1 MEAKEGIDITILI
14 AIATIGVLFLVFFI
28 ILMVL
33 VSQKRHLASKNQLI
47 DLETKHQKR
56 LLEASMEIAEFER
69 QKIAANL
76 HDDIGII
83 FTILKMNISRIKK
96 NANNPKVM
104 DGLVDESIISIDN
117 SLKIVR
123 GIYNDILP
131 PTLKHAGVVKAL
143 HELSREL
150 SAKSA
155 VTIEFS
161 AYTDTIPMDKAMEL
175 QLFRL
180 VKEVLNNTI
189 KHANPG
195 FITID
200 ISQSDTSVNI
210 IILHNGMGITTEKIK
225 ELAKT
230 SEGIGLKSI
239 LTRSELING
248 SIEFLAPSPG
258 SSIVEI
264 KMKLA

>member
-1 MEAKEGIDITILI
+1 MEVKEGIDITILI

-33 VSQKRHLASKNQLI
+33 VSQKRLLASKNQLI

-56 LLEASMEIAEFER
+56 LLDASLEIAEFER

-83 FTILKMNISRIKK
+83 FTVLKMNISRIKK

-104 DGLVDESIISIDN
+104 DAIIEESGNSIDN
-117 SLKIVR
+117 SLNIVR
-123 GIYNDILP
+123 GIYNDIIP

-143 HELSREL
+143 SELCREL
-150 SAKSA
+150 TNKSG
-155 VTIEFS
+155 VTINFS
-161 AYTDTIPMDKAMEL
+161 AYTDAIPLDKTIEL

-180 VKEVLNNTI
+180 VKEVINNTI
-189 KHANPG
+189 KHATPE

-200 ISQSDTSVNI
+200 ISQPDTHVNI
-210 IILHNGMGITTEKIK
+210 LILHNGMGITTEKIK

-230 SEGIGLKSI
+230 STGIGLKSI

-248 SIEFLAPSPG
+248 TIEFLAPSPG
-258 SSIVEI
+258 NSIVEI
-264 KMKLA
+264 KMNLV